1 VPKLSP
7 IVVAL
12 VSFLALL
19 GPAVSSLAGVVPAK
33 WIIIPSEIVGLA
45 GFLHNWLAAPSL
57 ADKALRARVED
68 YHAKAAE
75 PHVKALLAR
84 LLGLPIACLA
94 LCVGLAGCSWFKSN
108 EKPIVTGA
116 ETIACDIAAAADPAM
131 SVLICAGIDAL
142 GNLVETFVPVTTDT
156 ATAQAFVR
164 RFPSTPAVHALV
176 VARPSVKRP

>member
-1 VPKLSP
+1 VKLSP
-7 IVVAL
+7 IVVAI

-33 WIIIPSEIVGLA
+33 WITILSEIVGLA

-57 ADKALRARVED
+57 ADKAMRARVED

-94 LCVGLAGCSWFKSN
+94 LVCLSGCAWWSSN
-108 EKPIVTGA
+108 GKTVITVA
-116 ETIACDIAAAADPAM
+116 ETVACDVAEAADPTMA
-131 SVLICAGIDAL
+131 VIICGAVDAT
-142 GNLVETFVPVTTDT
+142 GALVEAFAPVTTDA
-156 ATAQAFVR
+156 ATAAQWAK

-176 VARPSVKRP
+176 VARPAVKR